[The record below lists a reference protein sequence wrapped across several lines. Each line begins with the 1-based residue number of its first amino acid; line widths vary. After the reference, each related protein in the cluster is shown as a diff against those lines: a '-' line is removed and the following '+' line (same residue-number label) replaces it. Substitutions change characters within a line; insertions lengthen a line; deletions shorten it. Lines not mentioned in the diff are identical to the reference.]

1 MLSPTVEVS
10 WNLSRNDPCQTQ
22 RAGVDDPRAHLTSRK
37 GIQLKEL
44 EHQAKFFDRWGL
56 FIGLVPV
63 VGDIVNTAFALM
75 LIYRIKNIGL
85 EIPRSVY
92 NRMVARIL
100 LSAGIGL
107 IPPGFL
113 LRDGGAPSPL
123 QQLPSAP

>member
-63 VGDIVNTAFALM
+63 YVIYIM
-75 LIYRIKNIGL
+75 LL
-85 EIPRSVY
+85 WSS
-92 NRMVARIL
+92 
-100 LSAGIGL
+100 SAY
-107 IPPGFL
+107 
-113 LRDGGAPSPL
+113 SP
-123 QQLPSAP
+123 